1 MLSSWT
7 DAIKLVRC
15 TTGLLKN
22 KSPPWC
28 FLHYT
33 GKEHLE
39 LVTRTELIRLQLRS
53 SPLVEQNRKHFWL
66 ISPLHLVIIY
76 TSGRVL
82 IIAQWMLGKKII
94 NHKCIHYR
102 QTPINC
108 NMNINY
114 ASLSD
119 KESLK
124 AQLLA
129 TFCSISDV
137 SSPTLSKWVITTDN
151 HLQAAIKSFKLIPMT
166 PLKTGTKLEHYL
178 FFPTS

>member
-1 MLSSWT
+1 M
-7 DAIKLVRC
+7 
-15 TTGLLKN
+15 
-22 KSPPWC
+22 
-28 FLHYT
+28 
-33 GKEHLE
+33 
-39 LVTRTELIRLQLRS
+39 
-53 SPLVEQNRKHFWL
+53 
-66 ISPLHLVIIY
+66 
-76 TSGRVL
+76 
-82 IIAQWMLGKKII
+82 IIAQQVLDKKII

-102 QTPINC
+102 QAPINC

-137 SSPTLSKWVITTDN
+137 SSPTLSKCVITTDN

-166 PLKTGTKLEHYL
+166 TLKTGTKLYL
-178 FFPTS
+178 IIFEAGKNISVCSISHIIYFSKSLLFTTYTQLEVY

>member
-33 GKEHLE
+33 GKEHLK
-39 LVTRTELIRLQLRS
+39 LVTRRAHQTATQKLTTSWAESQTLLAHQ
-53 SPLVEQNRKHFWL
+53 PLASCDHLHFWK
-66 ISPLHLVIIY
+66 SFDYSSANV
-76 TSGRVL
+76 R
-82 IIAQWMLGKKII
+82 QKII